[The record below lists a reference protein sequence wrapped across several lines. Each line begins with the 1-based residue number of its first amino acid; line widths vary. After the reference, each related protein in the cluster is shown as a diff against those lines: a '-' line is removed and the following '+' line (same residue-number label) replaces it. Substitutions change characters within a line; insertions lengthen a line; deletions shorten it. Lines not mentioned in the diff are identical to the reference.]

1 MATSRVLERTSIYR
15 EMKLYDSME
24 ELQTTVDH
32 TEGAGVVG
40 IQRERQLYV

>member
-1 MATSRVLERTSIYR
+1 MDELQTYVGHIEGAGEDIYR
-15 EMKLYDSME
+15 EMKLDGSME

-40 IQRERQLYV
+40 I